1 MLVVRC
7 GLFVG
12 YLGLYDWCHY
22 IGQIDGMSKLTP
34 KQEAFARLVAT
45 GKSYAEAY
53 REAYASKG
61 KDQTV
66 HNESSKL
73 MRNPYVASRVDALI
87 EQKERALVRKAVD
100 DRSLVTNK
108 LRAWVEDGIDPKTGD
123 EPTQAQLQA
132 AQLLGRT
139 VAMFSDKQ
147 VVETNDRSPDEVA
160 AEIER
165 RLAEANEDRQTEG
178 KPLH

>member
-1 MLVVRC
+1 M
-7 GLFVG
+7 
-12 YLGLYDWCHY
+12 
-22 IGQIDGMSKLTP
+22 KNP
-34 KQEAFARLVAT
+34 KVTARVEAIT
-45 GKSYAEAY
+45 QQK
-53 REAYASKG
+53 
-61 KDQTV
+61 
-66 HNESSKL
+66 
-73 MRNPYVASRVDALI
+73 VASIARV
-87 EQKERALVRKAVD
+87 AVN
-100 DRSLVTNK
+100 DRQLVTNK

-147 VVETNDRSPDEVA
+147 VVETTDRSPDEVA

-165 RLAEANEDRQTEG
+165 RLAEANSDRQTEG

>member
-1 MLVVRC
+1 M
-7 GLFVG
+7 
-12 YLGLYDWCHY
+12 D
-22 IGQIDGMSKLTP
+22 KLTS
-34 KQEAFARLVAT
+34 KQERFCQLIAGGSDQST
-45 GKSYAEAY
+45 AY
-53 REAYASKG
+53 REAFNSNGKAS
-61 KDQTV
+61 TV
-66 HNESSKL
+66 HSEASRL
-73 MRNPYVASRVDALI
+73 MKNPKVAARVEAITQQKVASIARV
-87 EQKERALVRKAVD
+87 AVN
-100 DRSLVTNK
+100 DRQLVTNK